1 MKKKVLSL
9 LLAVV
14 MLLALAIVPASAAGS
29 EPTITALSQ
38 SQLTGVSVTFAGEA
52 KDQLTVAFTGA
63 ANTHYSILMVRANLK
78 EDGALADSDP
88 YTIGV
93 DTILYI
99 DQQSDAAGAVS
110 CTVYPSSITN
120 SVILVGGEG
129 LDKPVAL
136 ATVKVPYKVGDLTD
150 DGNVNIDDLLT
161 MRQHLAGN
169 ITLEGNG
176 LLAADLTKDGNV
188 NIDDL
193 LTMRQYLA
201 GNIPSLD

>member
-29 EPTITALSQ
+29 EPAILVLAQ
-38 SQLTGVSVTFAGEA
+38 SQLTGVSVAFAGTA

-78 EDGALADSDP
+78 EDGTLADTDP

-120 SVILVGGEG
+120 SVSLVGGAG

-136 ATVKVPYKVGDLTD
+136 ATVKVPYKMGDLNE
-150 DGNVNIDDLLT
+150 DGNINLFDLLRL
-161 MRQHLAGN
+161 RQHLAGN
-169 ITLEGNG
+169 ITLTGNTF
-176 LLAADLTKDGNV
+176 LAADLTKDGNV
-188 NIDDL
+188 NLFDL
-193 LTMRQYLA
+193 LRLRQYLA

>member
-29 EPTITALSQ
+29 EPAILVLAQ
-38 SQLTGVSVTFAGEA
+38 PQLTGVSVAFAGTA

-78 EDGALADSDP
+78 EDGTLADTDP

-120 SVILVGGEG
+120 SVILVGGAG

-136 ATVKVPYKVGDLTD
+136 ATVKVPYKMGDLNE
-150 DGNVNIDDLLT
+150 DGNINLFDLLRL
-161 MRQHLAGN
+161 RQHLAGN
-169 ITLEGNG
+169 ITLTGNTF
-176 LLAADLTKDGNV
+176 LAADLTKDGNV
-188 NIDDL
+188 NLFDL
-193 LTMRQYLA
+193 LRLRQYLA

>member
-29 EPTITALSQ
+29 EPAILVLAQ
-38 SQLTGVSVTFAGEA
+38 SQLTGVSVAFAGTA

-78 EDGALADSDP
+78 EDGTLADTDP

-120 SVILVGGEG
+120 SVILVGGAG

-136 ATVKVPYKVGDLTD
+136 ATVKVPYKMGDLNE
-150 DGNVNIDDLLT
+150 DGNINLFDLLRL
-161 MRQHLAGN
+161 RQHLAGN
-169 ITLEGNG
+169 ITLTGNTF
-176 LLAADLTKDGNV
+176 LAADLTKDGNV
-188 NIDDL
+188 NLFDL
-193 LTMRQYLA
+193 LRLRQYLA

>member
-29 EPTITALSQ
+29 EPAILVLAQ
-38 SQLTGVSVTFAGEA
+38 PQLTGVSVAFAGTA

-78 EDGALADSDP
+78 EDGTLADTDP

-120 SVILVGGEG
+120 SVILVGGAG

-136 ATVKVPYKVGDLTD
+136 ATVKVPYKMGDLNE
-150 DGNVNIDDLLT
+150 DGDVKVSDLLIL
-161 MRQHLAGN
+161 RQYLAHN
-169 ITLEGNG
+169 ITLDGNK
-176 LLAADLTKDGNV
+176 LLAADLNKDGSV
-188 NIDDL
+188 KVSDL
-193 LTMRQYLA
+193 LILRQYLA
-201 GNIPSLD
+201 HNISSLD